1 MPSENNITHVPP
13 YIPMPRW
20 YRDRDDEL
28 RRIQTDL
35 LRRDLYN
42 HYRNNPMGKDLK
54 TTIAGVLAGVA
65 MILRALHVADIP
77 DFVLDAVTAVAVF
90 MLGLFAKDK
99 KPNG

>member
-1 MPSENNITHVPP
+1 MQNENGITQVPP
-13 YIPMPRW
+13 YIPLPHW

-28 RRIQTDL
+28 RRIHSDL
-35 LRRDLYN
+35 LRRELY
-42 HYRNNPMGKDLK
+42 HYYRNNSMNKDMK

-99 KPNG
+99 NPNG